1 MNGLTRYIFWQLF
14 VGLALVA
21 TSLSCVVWL
30 TQSLRFVDM
39 IVNRGL
45 SAGMFIFLTGLM
57 MPNFLTII
65 FPVSLFAIVT
75 FTYHRMIMDRELVVM
90 RAAGLG
96 PMSLSKPAII
106 LSMLTVVLGYV
117 LSTYIVPTSYTQ
129 FREMQWD
136 IRYSFSHVLLRE
148 GTFNEAANG
157 VTVYVRERTDD
168 GQLLGVLAHDDRN
181 DLHSFTLM
189 SERGAMV
196 QSDEGAKVVMFN
208 GSRQDFDKQTKQL
221 TILYFDRYVFEL
233 EAPTATGEDRHREP
247 RERSMAELLDL
258 DTTGLDENTIGKF
271 HVEFHRR
278 LALPWSALSF
288 VMITLSVLMSGS
300 FSRRGEGRRVFA
312 AILLAAGYQG
322 ALLAILDAAAK
333 NEALLPTVYI
343 VALLPTLIGV
353 AALMLPGW
361 RWRARV
367 TPGTP
372 SGPISGPISRL
383 TRGTS

>member
-1 MNGLTRYIFWQLF
+1 MDGLTRYIFWQLF

-21 TSLSCVVWL
+21 ASLSCVVWL
-30 TQSLRFVDM
+30 TQSLRFIDM

-45 SAGMFIFLTGLM
+45 SAGMFVFLTGLM

-96 PMSLSKPAII
+96 PMNLSKPAII
-106 LSMLTVVLGYV
+106 LSMLVVFLGYV
-117 LSTYIVPTSYTQ
+117 LSVYVVPTSYTQ

-168 GQLLGVLAHDDRN
+168 GQLLGVLAHDDR
-181 DLHSFTLM
+181 DDMRSYTLM

-196 QSDEGAKVVMFN
+196 QSELGAKVVMFS

-221 TILYFDRYVFEL
+221 NILYFDRYVFEL
-233 EAPTATGEDRHREP
+233 EAPTATDQDRHREP
-247 RERSMAELLDL
+247 RERSMAELFDL
-258 DTTGLDENTIGKF
+258 DTTGLSDNSVGKF
-271 HVEFHRR
+271 HVEIHRR

-288 VMITLSVLMSGS
+288 VMITLGVLMSGS

-312 AILLAAGYQG
+312 AVLLAAGYQG
-322 ALLAILDAAAK
+322 ALLTILNAAAK
-333 NEALLPTVYI
+333 NEALLPAIYI
-343 VALLPTLIGV
+343 VTLLPAVIGTIVLI
-353 AALMLPGW
+353 LPGF
-361 RWRARV
+361 RGGIPA
-367 TPGTP
+367 TP
-372 SGPISGPISRL
+372 SSQIPAAPEPGSGYGGAS
-383 TRGTS
+383 

>member
-1 MNGLTRYIFWQLF
+1 MDGLTRYIFWQLF

-21 TSLSCVVWL
+21 ASLSCVVWL
-30 TQSLRFVDM
+30 TQSLRFIDM

-45 SAGMFIFLTGLM
+45 SAGMFVFLTGLM

-96 PMSLSKPAII
+96 PMNLSKPAII
-106 LSMLTVVLGYV
+106 LSMLVVFLGYI
-117 LSTYIVPTSYTQ
+117 LSVYVVPTSYTQ

-168 GQLLGVLAHDDRN
+168 GQLLGVLAHDDR
-181 DLHSFTLM
+181 DDMRSYTLM

-196 QSDEGAKVVMFN
+196 QSESGAKVVMFS

-221 TILYFDRYVFEL
+221 NILYFDRYVFEL
-233 EAPTATGEDRHREP
+233 EAPTATDQDRHREP
-247 RERSMAELLDL
+247 RERSMAELFDL
-258 DTTGLDENTIGKF
+258 DTTGLDDNSIGKF
-271 HVEFHRR
+271 HVEIHRR

-288 VMITLSVLMSGS
+288 VMITLGVLMSGS

-312 AILLAAGYQG
+312 AVLLAAGYQG
-322 ALLAILDAAAK
+322 ALLTILNAAAK
-333 NEALLPTVYI
+333 NEALLPAIYI
-343 VALLPTLIGV
+343 VTLLPAVIGAIVLI
-353 AALMLPGW
+353 LPGF
-361 RWRARV
+361 RGGIPA
-367 TPGTP
+367 TP
-372 SGPISGPISRL
+372 SSHIPAAPEPGSGYGGAS
-383 TRGTS
+383 